1 MPDSE
6 VSALTPCYIIKTR
19 WGRQK
24 ISSTPG
30 TKRHS
35 KRGAMVRCRVNALSI
50 GRVAA
55 CLLLVQA
62 HAGFAAAP
70 APGQGLVLARSNA
83 LELDPGH
90 GLTRSLPAPVTAES
104 GNSLPAS
111 LLLAQ
116 ADTLA
121 VDAPAGDALKFEIRS
136 YRIEGNTLLQ
146 TAEIERILAPFA
158 GKQKDFGDVQ
168 RALEALQELYQRSGY
183 AGVQVTLPEQELE
196 RGDVMFRVVEP
207 RIRRVLV
214 EGNEHFSAD
223 NARRSVPSLLPGR
236 TPLTREIAASVRV
249 ANENPAKQSAVLLR
263 PGGEENEVDAVIR
276 VADVPPLRYSINFDN
291 TGTQET
297 GMYRTGFAIQHA
309 NLFDKDHVL
318 TAQYITSPQNTN
330 DVEVFGVGYRIPLY
344 GRGDSIDLI
353 GGYST
358 VDSGTVQG
366 LFDVSGQGAVYA
378 FRYNHNLRKFGDT
391 EHRFV
396 YGLDYRAYQNLVT
409 PAGGNFNFVPDI
421 TVHPVSATYSAQLRQ
436 EQREFGLY
444 LGVFQNIPGGNDGTD
459 DVFKASR
466 ADARAAYRQWRAGGV
481 LSTSF
486 QKDWQFRLKFDAQY
500 TRDALIAAEQ
510 FGLGGAESVRGFN
523 ERYTSND
530 KGYRSNWEIYTPELG
545 TMMGFE
551 TAKLRLLTFY
561 DTGHVVRNNPQPG
574 ELESVSLD
582 SVGLGMRMN
591 YGTNF
596 TIRADFAQVLHDG
609 TQSGVPAGRTHN
621 NRWHITM
628 GYVF

>member
-1 MPDSE
+1 
-6 VSALTPCYIIKTR
+6 
-19 WGRQK
+19 
-24 ISSTPG
+24 
-30 TKRHS
+30 
-35 KRGAMVRCRVNALSI
+35 MVRCRVGALTLMHAA
-50 GRVAA
+50 AA
-55 CLLLVQA
+55 CLLFAQA
-62 HAGFAAAP
+62 IAGVAAVP
-70 APGQGLVLARSNA
+70 VTEQGIILARSTVLN
-83 LELDPGH
+83 LVYPIPP
-90 GLTRSLPAPVTAES
+90 SLPGTA
-104 GNSLPAS
+104 PAS
-111 LLLAQ
+111 AGNPPVAPPLLLAQ
-116 ADTLA
+116 ADALTI
-121 VDAPAGDALKFEIRS
+121 DIPASGDALKFEIRS

-146 TAEIERILAPFA
+146 PAEIERLLVPFV

-168 RALEALQELYQRSGY
+168 RALEALQVLYQQSGY
-183 AGVQVTLPEQELE
+183 AGIQISLPEQELE
-196 RGDVMFRVVEP
+196 RGDVTFRVVEP

-236 TPLTREIAASVRV
+236 TPMTFEIAASVRV

-263 PGGEENEVDAVIR
+263 PGGDDNEVDAVIR
-276 VADVPPLRYSINFDN
+276 VADVPPLRYSVNFDN

-344 GRGDSIDLI
+344 GLGDSIDLI

-378 FRYNHNLRKFGDT
+378 FRYNHNLRKFGDI

-409 PAGGNFNFVPDI
+409 PAGGTFNFVPDI

-436 EQREFGLY
+436 ERREFGLY

-466 ADARAAYRQWRAGGV
+466 ADARAAYRQWRGGGV
-481 LSTSF
+481 FSTGF
-486 QKDWQFRLKFDAQY
+486 QKDWQFRVKLDAQY

-510 FGLGGAESVRGFN
+510 FGLGGAESIRGFN

-545 TMMGFE
+545 TLMGFD
-551 TAKLRLLTFY
+551 TAKVRLLTFY

-582 SVGLGMRMN
+582 SMGLGMRMN
-591 YGTNF
+591 YGTNL

-609 TQSGVPAGRTHN
+609 TQSGVPAGRTYA
-621 NRWHITM
+621 NRWHISM